1 VDGFVSG
8 IESEKI
14 PSNCPLSHVPE
25 VAAYTLIKWT
35 LDGKNQGNGFGFPFD
50 QPYLMFYQRITELN
64 SLLHQLIEIK
74 LQDDWKENRIYGKIC
89 HDLLKVINDPAL
101 KKAAVKMEERIIVFN
116 KLRKAMWIT
125 LPENKRGLNDNGDL
139 SNTKTIEK
147 EVKKFRDR
155 LYKDKN

>member
-1 VDGFVSG
+1 
-8 IESEKI
+8 
-14 PSNCPLSHVPE
+14 
-25 VAAYTLIKWT
+25 
-35 LDGKNQGNGFGFPFD
+35 
-50 QPYLMFYQRITELN
+50 MFYQRITELN

-74 LQDDWKENRIYGKIC
+74 LQYDWKENRIYGKIC